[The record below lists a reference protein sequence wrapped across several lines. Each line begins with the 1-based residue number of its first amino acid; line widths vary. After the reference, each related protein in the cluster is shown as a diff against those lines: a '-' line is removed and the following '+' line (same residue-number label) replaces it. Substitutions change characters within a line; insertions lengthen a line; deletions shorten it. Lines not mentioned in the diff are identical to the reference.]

1 MEVKRQ
7 AGSQDFP
14 QTKGE
19 TRRQLWGHPAQEVV
33 VRMGKEWLGEWDG
46 QLCVVS
52 EDTLSSAPVLI
63 RKYWPVGIKAYDF
76 KRNYGSDL
84 MGRRVY
90 PTGPSSHGIYGIE
103 GVRFQVQLI
112 NGGQTR
118 PVHFVKEPI
127 KPPKVKAGI
136 EVRYVEG
143 RWQKYLKSRGW
154 TDAKKGRSHA
164 KKTQAKV
171 TSKVKLWAEY
181 CPECDGKSDVQGVQ
195 RDKVIFVCREC
206 GRRWS
211 RPVEVLYLHNKRTG
225 ELRLDPLAAVA
236 RATKNLHQKSQVK
249 RGKRA

>member
-1 MEVKRQ
+1 
-7 AGSQDFP
+7 
-14 QTKGE
+14 
-19 TRRQLWGHPAQEVV
+19 
-33 VRMGKEWLGEWDG
+33 MGKEWLGEWDG

-112 NGGQTR
+112 NGGQTI

-164 KKTQAKV
+164 KPSPLKAETIKFYGTVLEPKTVDHYGSRYFLKYASTKTPAKMRADAMSWETGRKILV
-171 TSKVKLWAEY
+171 REAENA
-181 CPECDGKSDVQGVQ
+181 KGVFC
-195 RDKVIFVCREC
+195 V
-206 GRRWS
+206 
-211 RPVEVLYLHNKRTG
+211 YLGPKI
-225 ELRLDPLAAVA
+225 DA
-236 RATKNLHQKSQVK
+236 K